1 MPLSLAL
8 DISNVSNAKELMRD
22 ELEHVISG
30 WDQDMAEDF
39 HVIPSGRVSA
49 DHDCVTVFDLLL
61 VVLDL

>member
-1 MPLSLAL
+1 MFQ
-8 DISNVSNAKELMRD
+8 NAKELMRD
-22 ELEHVISG
+22 ELESVISG